1 MCGICGHSGQGDP
14 KVLDRMLGALVH
26 RGPDEDGR
34 YRDRGVSLGIRR
46 LRVIDPEGG
55 KQPVKSETGRIVAVM
70 NGEIYNYR
78 ELRED
83 LRQKGHRFASQSDS
97 EVLVHLYEEEG
108 AQGVQ
113 RLQGMFA
120 FALWDRDSDRLL
132 VVRDRLGIKPLYYSA
147 MHDASGETQLA
158 FASELPALLEA
169 ISGPALRPQAIVDYL
184 RYLYVPGP
192 ETMYEGVYELRPG
205 EWLRLEQGRLHVERY
220 WTLEAAIPRQ
230 RWKDKAA
237 AVEHLHG
244 LLRNTVRAHM
254 ISDVPLGL
262 FLSGGL
268 DSATLL
274 AFMRQVAGGR
284 IKTFSI
290 GYDHPDDRSYNELDR
305 ARLLA
310 RHFESEH
317 VEARLSPDV
326 TALLPAVVRGMAEPF
341 ADSCAIPTYLISQ
354 VARREVTVALSGIG
368 GDELFG
374 GYPRYLGIRS
384 SSWYAAVPRPIR
396 NWVGQRVAPFIPE
409 GTGGRDQW
417 GRLRRFLAD
426 GAHAQARQYVR
437 WMTFLPREWEHR
449 AFNEEWYGASDI
461 GDSQAE
467 RELRFDRWPSPEPAD
482 RAAGLDLQTYLPDDL
497 LRMGDRMSM
506 QHSLELRVP
515 YCDHVLLRFAQS
527 LPSDMRF
534 SGWRLKGF
542 FREAVRALLPPE
554 IVEGPKY
561 GFRIPLARWLRED
574 LRPMVTDLLNESTV
588 RERGYLNPVYVR
600 WLLAEHESG
609 RRNFA
614 DQIYALLVME
624 LWQRACR
631 PASAGAK

>member
-14 KVLDRMLGALVH
+14 QVLDRMLQALVH

-34 YRDRGVSLGIRR
+34 FRDRGVSLGIRR

-55 KQPVKSETGRIVAVM
+55 RQPVTNETGRIVAVM

-83 LRQKGHRFASQSDS
+83 LQQKGHRFASRSDT

-108 AQGVQ
+108 EEGVR

-120 FALWDRDSDRLL
+120 FALWDRERDRLL
-132 VVRDRLGIKPLYYSA
+132 VVRDRLGIKPLYYA
-147 MHDASGETQLA
+147 AIHDAAGDTQLA

-169 ISGPALRPQAIVDYL
+169 IPAPAVRPQALVDYF

-192 ETMYEGVYELRPG
+192 ETIYEGVYELKPG
-205 EWLRLEQGRLHVERY
+205 EQLRLEQGRFHVERY
-220 WTLEAAIPRQ
+220 WSPQSAHPRQ
-230 RWKDKAA
+230 RLKDKAG
-237 AVEHLHG
+237 AVEALHG
-244 LLRNTVRAHM
+244 LLRDTVRAHM
-254 ISDVPLGL
+254 VSDVPLGL

-274 AFMRQVAGGR
+274 AFMRQVAGDR

-290 GYDHPDDRSYNELDR
+290 GYDHPADQSYNELDR
-305 ARLLA
+305 ARSLA
-310 RHFESEH
+310 RHFESDH

-326 TALLPAVVRGMAEPF
+326 AALLPSVVRGMAEPF

-354 VARREVTVALSGIG
+354 LARNSVTVALSGIG

-384 SSWYAAVPRPIR
+384 SAWYAAVPRPIR
-396 NWVGQRVAPFIPE
+396 SWIGHRVAPCIPE
-409 GTGGRDQW
+409 GTGGRDPW
-417 GRLRRFLAD
+417 GRVRRFLVD
-426 GAHAQARQYVR
+426 GAHSQAKQYVR
-437 WMTFLPREWEHR
+437 WMTFLPREWERR
-449 AFNEEWYGASDI
+449 AFDEDWYAASDI
-461 GDSQAE
+461 GDTQAE
-467 RELRFDRWPSPEPAD
+467 RELRFERWVSSDPAD
-482 RAAGLDLQTYLPDDL
+482 RASGFDLQTYLPDDL

-506 QHSLELRVP
+506 RHSLELRVP
-515 YCDHVLLRFAQS
+515 YCDHQLLRFAQAI
-527 LPSDMRF
+527 PSDMKY

-554 IVEGPKY
+554 ISEGPKY

-574 LRPMVTDLLNESTV
+574 IRPMVRDLLNEATI
-588 RERGYLNPVYVR
+588 RERGYLNPAYVR
-600 WLLAEHESG
+600 WVLDEHDSG

-624 LWQRACR
+624 LWERER
-631 PASAGAK
+631 RSASVGTR